1 MRCWLKLH
9 VFFTT
14 VDTYDK
20 CVEVY
25 NPGNRDRD
33 GDGIGDCC
41 DPCTMSIH
49 EERCFTPDELY
60 PSDHDDDG
68 VPDEC
73 DNCPDHPNPVQFNS
87 DGILPCK
94 PRQKCPHDGE
104 TLAASSSDY
113 DNDKK
118 GVTAQIM
125 EKLLEMY
132 YNN

>member
-1 MRCWLKLH
+1 MF
-9 VFFTT
+9 FFTT

-33 GDGIGDCC
+33 GNGIGDCC
-41 DPCTMSIH
+41 DPCTWKYDDNGV
-49 EERCFTPDELY
+49 ERCHTPDELY
-60 PSDHDDDG
+60 PSDGDGDG

-73 DNCPDHPNPVQFNS
+73 DNCPKHYNPEQFNP
-87 DGILPCK
+87 DGTLPCK
-94 PRQKCPHDGE
+94 AKQKCHYRGE
-104 TLAASSSDY
+104 TLAASSSSDY